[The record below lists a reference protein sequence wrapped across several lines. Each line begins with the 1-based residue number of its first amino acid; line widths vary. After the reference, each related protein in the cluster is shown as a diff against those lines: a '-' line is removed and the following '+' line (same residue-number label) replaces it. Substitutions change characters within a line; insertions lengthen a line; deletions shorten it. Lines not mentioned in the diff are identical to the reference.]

1 MRFCYF
7 FCFFP
12 VGNPWLTR
20 STWSQKKVNLDYH
33 STLHHWVTTQEMS
46 QTSQMSLPVWF
57 LDVFLTNSTLDVRTL
72 FAASVHY
79 PSCKES
85 RRFGKAEVSLRRW
98 CQNVSKFPKY
108 WLRCITQPCRSLV
121 LPGST
126 ASVQPSR
133 AFQSLPIL
141 RRLVWFQHVVNTV
154 PTSYTVMHVFRH
166 SWPLQMCGV
175 PKLMSI
181 PQSNEL
187 TSERKPRRCEN
198 YAIRYLQIWRGQ
210 SLSLQV
216 TSFLLLSECKL
227 CHYVHSLSASFLGS
241 ESVLFAEAL
250 TPHVVL
256 RQRWIP
262 VNSNELIVVSKHT

>member
-1 MRFCYF
+1 MPNIFSYFFTFNGMLKNSHGVWPLKVWPLQRHSWIPQLRDWTFPLARSLSFWRLRLSQSDFMLFSTFFWSLEFKKLGDFVCIFKQFVRLYLSFWNLGSSPVAAFSISFSMRFCYF

-46 QTSQMSLPVWF
+46 QMSLPVWF
-57 LDVFLTNSTLDVRTL
+57 LDVFLTNSTPDIRTL

-85 RRFGKAEVSLRRW
+85 RRFGKAEVSWGRW

-154 PTSYTVMHVFRH
+154 ANFLH
-166 SWPLQMCGV
+166 SDARL
-175 PKLMSI
+175 
-181 PQSNEL
+181 
-187 TSERKPRRCEN
+187 
-198 YAIRYLQIWRGQ
+198 
-210 SLSLQV
+210 
-216 TSFLLLSECKL
+216 
-227 CHYVHSLSASFLGS
+227 
-241 ESVLFAEAL
+241 
-250 TPHVVL
+250 
-256 RQRWIP
+256 
-262 VNSNELIVVSKHT
+262 